1 MKIRKFR
8 IRGISQL
15 NRLER
20 FTEEICDQ
28 YNVPGDYFGNILLA
42 TSESGRVLFMIH
54 EDSENGVIE
63 MMPERIG
70 KTLVFNFRFVPGM
83 EKGSGKM
90 EYLDLEIRKQG
101 MQKEMFIITALT
113 DQMTISSDGRE
124 MVLKFSIS
132 SIHYEKSVQRAS
144 KLKEY
149 WCRTAETV
157 KKRDG

>member
-1 MKIRKFR
+1 MKIRKFK

-28 YNVPGDYFGNILLA
+28 YNVPADYFGNILLA
-42 TSESGRVLFMIH
+42 TSESGRVLLMIH
-54 EDSENGVIE
+54 KDTVNGVIE
-63 MMPERIG
+63 MLPERIG
-70 KTLVFNFRFVPGM
+70 KTLVFNFRFVPGIPKNP
-83 EKGSGKM
+83 ETID
-90 EYLDLEIRKQG
+90 YLDIDIRKQG
-101 MQKEMFIITALT
+101 MQKEMFIINALA
-113 DQMTISSDGRE
+113 DQMKMSPDGTE

-132 SIHYEKSVQRAS
+132 SIHYEKSLQRVNM
-144 KLKEY
+144 LQEY